1 MLDMGFI
8 HDVRK
13 ILQHLPMRRQN
24 LFFSATMA
32 PSIMELA
39 NKILKDPISIE
50 VTPNSSTVETIDQSL
65 YTVTKENKRELLLHL
80 LRDPKIKSAIVFSKT
95 KHGANKIEK
104 ILAQANIPSAAIHGN
119 KSQSAR
125 QNALAKLKN
134 GQIRIL
140 VATDIAARGIDVDL
154 LSHVII
160 YDVPLEPESYV
171 HRIGRTGRAQ
181 ATGEAIMFCEPEEL
195 KYLQQV
201 LKLIGKE
208 IPLVTDHPYHHKMSL
223 TARPSSTPKEPKPD
237 RGPRPSKVRYDRSP
251 KDSGR
256 RDANTARPLSDAP
269 RRSDRNDRPKSN
281 TANKSNNPSKSGR
294 YY

>member
-1 MLDMGFI
+1 
-8 HDVRK
+8 
-13 ILQHLPMRRQN
+13 
-24 LFFSATMA
+24 
-32 PSIMELA
+32 
-39 NKILKDPISIE
+39 
-50 VTPNSSTVETIDQSL
+50 
-65 YTVTKENKRELLLHL
+65 
-80 LRDPKIKSAIVFSKT
+80 VFSKT

-119 KSQSAR
+119 KSQTAR

-181 ATGEAIMFCEPEEL
+181 ATGEAIMFCEPDEL

-223 TARPSSTPKEPKPD
+223 
-237 RGPRPSKVRYDRSP
+237 
-251 KDSGR
+251 
-256 RDANTARPLSDAP
+256 
-269 RRSDRNDRPKSN
+269 SN
-281 TANKSNNPSKSGR
+281 SKSP
-294 YY
+294 

>member
-1 MLDMGFI
+1 
-8 HDVRK
+8 
-13 ILQHLPMRRQN
+13 
-24 LFFSATMA
+24 
-32 PSIMELA
+32 
-39 NKILKDPISIE
+39 
-50 VTPNSSTVETIDQSL
+50 
-65 YTVTKENKRELLLHL
+65 
-80 LRDPKIKSAIVFSKT
+80 
-95 KHGANKIEK
+95 
-104 ILAQANIPSAAIHGN
+104 
-119 KSQSAR
+119 
-125 QNALAKLKN
+125 
-134 GQIRIL
+134 L

-181 ATGEAIMFCEPEEL
+181 ATGEAIMFCEPDEL

-208 IPLVTDHPYHHKMSL
+208 IPLITDHPYHHKMSL
-223 TARPSSTPKEPKPD
+223 TARPTSTPKEAKPD

-256 RDANTARPLSDAP
+256 SDDNSGRPLSRNDAP
-269 RRSDRNDRPKSN
+269 RRSDRNDKPKSN
-281 TANKSNNPSKSGR
+281 TANKPNNPSKSGR